1 MNGKFNNP
9 AVSPAGEKK
18 RGGEVPLDFKN
29 CVYNLGGDRKTVLG
43 LINEF
48 LETIDNQRKVL
59 IGALDMADCE
69 TVRKEA
75 HSIKGGAA
83 VLSAHPLMAAAALL
97 EEAGKAGDLVEGSN
111 GLRVL
116 EKEIALLMNYCNELN
131 NGID

>member
-1 MNGKFNNP
+1 MNEKFNNP
-9 AVSPAGEKK
+9 VGSPAGKK
-18 RGGEVPLDFKN
+18 RRGGEVPLNFKN
-29 CVYNLGGDRKTVLG
+29 CINNFGCDRKTVLG

-48 LETIDNQRKVL
+48 LETLDTQRKVL
-59 IGALDMADCE
+59 IGALAVADCE

-97 EEAGKAGDLVEGSN
+97 EEAGKAGDLVEGTN

-116 EKEIALLMNYCNELN
+116 EKEIALLMNYCNELK
-131 NGID
+131 NGTD